1 MSQRIWALLG
11 SGEFEPWS
19 AEVDR
24 AVLER
29 ADGDGRVLILPTA
42 SAREGDEVF
51 VGWGRKGLEHFD
63 SLGVRAEVLPV
74 RTREDARLE
83 EILARVEG
91 ASAVYFSGGNPA
103 HLAETLIETP
113 LWDAI
118 RSGMDRGLGYIGCSA
133 GVACLGDIAPDSD
146 AREFD
151 DGLWRPGLGVFPR
164 SWFGPH
170 WDALDSF
177 VPGLSDFIVS
187 SVPGGRRPARDR
199 RADRRRGR
207 RVGLDG
213 RRHVAGPRVPRR
225 RMVASR
231 RGSAVP
237 AATRGARVGW
247 APWRAPDGRRTGSRA
262 RLRSRSARPRS

>member
-187 SVPGGRRPARDR
+187 SVPAGDVLLAIDERTAAVGDGSDWTVVGTSQVHVFRGG
-199 RADRRRGR
+199 GWSHH
-207 RVGLDG
+207 G
-213 RRHVAGPRVPRR
+213 AGAPF
-225 RMVASR
+225 RMR
-231 RGSAVP
+231 L
-237 AATRGARVGW
+237 GA
-247 APWRAPDGRRTGSRA
+247 PE
-262 RLRSRSARPRS
+262 